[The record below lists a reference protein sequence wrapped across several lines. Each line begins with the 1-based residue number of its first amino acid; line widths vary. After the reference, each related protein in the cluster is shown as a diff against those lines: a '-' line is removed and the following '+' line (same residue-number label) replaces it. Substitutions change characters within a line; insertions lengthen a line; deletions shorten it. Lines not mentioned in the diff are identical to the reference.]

1 MQCSLS
7 NFQDISNTNFQ
18 GKTIL
23 IVIKI
28 IILFEIIKKR
38 RILLNIK

>member
-7 NFQDISNTNFQ
+7 NFQNISNTNFQ

-23 IVIKI
+23 IIIKI
-28 IILFEIIKKR
+28 TILFEIIKKEEYY
-38 RILLNIK
+38 

>member
-1 MQCSLS
+1 MQFSLS
-7 NFQDISNTNFQ
+7 NFQNISNTNFQ

-28 IILFEIIKKR
+28 TILFKIIKKEEYY
-38 RILLNIK
+38 